1 MFFLFIT
8 SYNEVTIKKW
18 SYRMKF
24 DDIYKLVRP
33 IVLKLR
39 RKYHLHIWDNDDWEQ
54 EGMINLYELLKKYP
68 ELSLD
73 KLKLFRFFKTKFSNY
88 VNDEIRRQES
98 QKRQFNK
105 PNYEE
110 ISDIEHFLSSSEILV
125 DDFVVFKDSI
135 TQLSQLL
142 SSEELIMFDSLL
154 SGERFKGRAAF
165 IKKLKKIGKNFF

>member
-1 MFFLFIT
+1 
-8 SYNEVTIKKW
+8 
-18 SYRMKF
+18 MKF
-24 DDIYKLVRP
+24 EEVYKLVRP

-54 EGMINLYELLKKYP
+54 EGMISLYELLKKHP

-88 VNDEIRRQES
+88 INDEIRRQES

-110 ISDIEHFLSSSEILV
+110 IGDIEHSLSSSEALV
-125 DDFVVFKDSI
+125 DDFIVFKDSVS
-135 TQLSQLL
+135 QLSQLL
-142 SSEELIMFDSLL
+142 SREELIMFDSLL
-154 SGERFKGRAAF
+154 VGERFKGRAAF
-165 IKKLKKIGKNFF
+165 IRKLKKIGKDFF